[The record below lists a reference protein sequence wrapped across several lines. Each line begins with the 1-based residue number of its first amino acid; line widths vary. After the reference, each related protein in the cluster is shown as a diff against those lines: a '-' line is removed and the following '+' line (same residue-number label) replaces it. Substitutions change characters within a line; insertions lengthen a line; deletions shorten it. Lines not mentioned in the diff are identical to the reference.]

1 MKCEEDKTTK
11 DNQIH
16 SLREEVAHQEE
27 MISKLQKEKKSAGE
41 GRQKTE
47 EDIQLMEDRCNH
59 LSKVKSKLEQSL
71 DECEEKEAQ
80 VGMAREM
87 AVENKGEMLFV
98 TINTDEED
106 HKRIMEFFGLT
117 EAELPAMRIIRLEE
131 DMAKYKPEA
140 VEISLDNMRA
150 FIKSY
155 LEGSLK
161 QHLMSEEVPEDWD
174 AKPVKVLVGKNFE
187 EVPE

>member
-1 MKCEEDKTTK
+1 
-11 DNQIH
+11 
-16 SLREEVAHQEE
+16 
-27 MISKLQKEKKSAGE
+27 
-41 GRQKTE
+41 
-47 EDIQLMEDRCNH
+47 
-59 LSKVKSKLEQSL
+59 
-71 DECEEKEAQ
+71 
-80 VGMAREM
+80 MAREM

-150 FIKSY
+150 FIRVSRINQTKI
-155 LEGSLK
+155 K
-161 QHLMSEEVPEDWD
+161 MI
-174 AKPVKVLVGKNFE
+174 
-187 EVPE
+187 